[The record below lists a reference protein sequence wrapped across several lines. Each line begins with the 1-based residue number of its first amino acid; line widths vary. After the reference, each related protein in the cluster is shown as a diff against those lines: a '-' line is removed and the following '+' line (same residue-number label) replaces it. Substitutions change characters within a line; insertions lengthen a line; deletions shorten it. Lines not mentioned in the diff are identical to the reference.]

1 MQELYR
7 TVTEVIDLRSF
18 SNLWFWIA
26 LAVVWSTASH
36 YVLGVPYDMITR
48 ARRDGGEAEEDLRD
62 MVRVNVNRLLHI
74 AEASGLWLLALAC
87 FALTTLAIVGFV
99 YGIEFAQALFLLA
112 FPLSIVFALSLRTA
126 HRIRAADGE
135 GLHRVLVRHRLSVQG
150 IGVVSIFVTA
160 MWGMWQNMVIGP
172 I

>member
-1 MQELYR
+1 
-7 TVTEVIDLRSF
+7 V
-18 SNLWFWIA
+18 
-26 LAVVWSTASH
+26 
-36 YVLGVPYDMITR
+36 
-48 ARRDGGEAEEDLRD
+48 GEAEEDLRD